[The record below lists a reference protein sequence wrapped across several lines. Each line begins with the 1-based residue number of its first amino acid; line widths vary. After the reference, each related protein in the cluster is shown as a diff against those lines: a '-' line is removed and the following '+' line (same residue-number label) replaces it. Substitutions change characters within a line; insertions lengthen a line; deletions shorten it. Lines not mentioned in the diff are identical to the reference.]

1 MREDETMDNFR
12 NLPEELILLDVEA
25 EDKEDLFLKVA
36 ARLCMLGC
44 VADEYE
50 LVESLVEREEIMSTG
65 IGLGVAFPHAE
76 LSAISEGIVVVAR
89 LKRPIKFGSLDRRPV
104 DVAFVLLTPKG
115 EHDQVLFILETL
127 ARMIRDTNLLARLR
141 EAGDETEVR
150 LSLKESRE
158 RVYI

>member
-1 MREDETMDNFR
+1 MDTFR

-25 EDKEDLFLKVA
+25 EDKEDLFVKVA

-44 VADEYE
+44 VDDEYE
-50 LVESLVEREEIMSTG
+50 LVESLVDREEIMSTG

-76 LSAISEGIVVVAR
+76 LSALSEGIVVIAR
-89 LKRPIKFGSLDRRPV
+89 LKRPIKFGSLDRKPV

-115 EHDQVLFILETL
+115 EHDQVLLILETL
-127 ARMIRDTNLLARLR
+127 ARMIRDTKLLVGLR
-141 EAGDETEVR
+141 GAKDESEVQTT
-150 LSLKESRE
+150 LKESRE